1 MSKFDLRDVQQ
12 RLTGSRDVDAV
23 VNEFLGYLQSA
34 RADWKAHAFFT
45 AMQQQQVGVGKRPAL
60 PGNPGREPPGV
71 GATHQGA
78 GRPLSCCQ

>member
-1 MSKFDLRDVQQ
+1 MSIHDQCDVASMCVYPRG
-12 RLTGSRDVDAV
+12 RLVGVADEPA
-23 VNEFLGYLQSA
+23 VNEGRL
-34 RADWKAHAFFT
+34 T
-45 AMQQQQVGVGKRPAL
+45 AMQHQQVGVGKWPAL